1 MVQLPDG
8 DNIHLVATECAK
20 KKMRKKRNERS
31 TAAEAEVENNYA
43 MRQYL
48 HDNFFMSCCYHQ

>member
-8 DNIHLVATECAK
+8 DNIHLVAACVDDVE
-20 KKMRKKRNERS
+20 RNERS

-43 MRQYL
+43 TRQV
-48 HDNFFMSCCYHQ
+48 FAC

>member
-8 DNIHLVATECAK
+8 DNIHLVATECE
-20 KKMRKKRNERS
+20 KKRKENERS